1 MSTMTASAPA
11 RELPTRWKR
20 FRRSLRAN
28 PSMLPT
34 LAAVALLVAMLIYG
48 EIAYGRILQL
58 NTMSNLLINNA
69 HLVILA
75 VGMTFVILTG
85 GIDLSVGAVIALSS
99 VAGVM
104 AAGAGINPWIA
115 VMMMIVIGTVV

>member
-34 LAAVALLVAMLIYG
+34 LAAVALFVAMLIYG
-48 EIAYGRILQL
+48 ELAYGRILQL

-69 HLVILA
+69 HLAIIAALAMMFLGRGLASMLSTEPQRLDNDSPIRALGTPIKVIDGPK
-75 VGMTFVILTG
+75 VN
-85 GIDLSVGAVIALSS
+85 DL
-99 VAGVM
+99 
-104 AAGAGINPWIA
+104 
-115 VMMMIVIGTVV
+115 